1 MFVLNKNI
9 TTDNYQHDNVPIKV
23 STTTGESIRAL
34 VSRLLAKRGLRLT
47 SFDVFSSKVI
57 MFIIMV
63 MVMLMLLLVVMVM
76 DGFRN
81 NVQDE
86 GKPLDL
92 SEDCALLHCTEV
104 SWGKM
109 DYHV

>member
-1 MFVLNKNI
+1 M
-9 TTDNYQHDNVPIKV
+9 KV

-57 MFIIMV
+57 MVMVIIMLMLMLMLLVVVMV
-63 MVMLMLLLVVMVM
+63 MVMVMVM
-76 DGFRN
+76 DGFQN

-104 SWGKM
+104 SRAKM

>member
-1 MFVLNKNI
+1 M
-9 TTDNYQHDNVPIKV
+9 

-57 MFIIMV
+57 MVMVIIMLMLMLMLLVMV
-63 MVMLMLLLVVMVM
+63 MVMAM
-76 DGFRN
+76 DGFQN

-104 SWGKM
+104 SRAKM

>member
-1 MFVLNKNI
+1 MFVLNKKL
-9 TTDNYQHDNVPIKV
+9 DGYQNDNVSPIKV

-57 MFIIMV
+57 MVMVIIMLMLMLMLLVMV
-63 MVMLMLLLVVMVM
+63 MVMAM
-76 DGFRN
+76 DGFQN

-104 SWGKM
+104 S
-109 DYHV
+109 

>member
-1 MFVLNKNI
+1 M
-9 TTDNYQHDNVPIKV
+9 DGYQNDNVSPIKV

-57 MFIIMV
+57 MVIIIIML
-63 MVMLMLLLVVMVM
+63 MLMLMLLVVVTMVMVM
-76 DGFRN
+76 DGFQN

>member
-1 MFVLNKNI
+1 M
-9 TTDNYQHDNVPIKV
+9 KV

-57 MFIIMV
+57 MVMV
-63 MVMLMLLLVVMVM
+63 MVMIMLMLMLLVMVMVM
-76 DGFRN
+76 DGFQN

-104 SWGKM
+104 SRGKM
-109 DYHV
+109 DYDV

>member
-1 MFVLNKNI
+1 M
-9 TTDNYQHDNVPIKV
+9 KV

-57 MFIIMV
+57 VVMVMIMLMLMLMLLVVVMV
-63 MVMLMLLLVVMVM
+63 MVMVMVM
-76 DGFRN
+76 DGFQN

-104 SWGKM
+104 S
-109 DYHV
+109 

>member
-1 MFVLNKNI
+1 M
-9 TTDNYQHDNVPIKV
+9 

-57 MFIIMV
+57 MVMIMV
-63 MVMLMLLLVVMVM
+63 MVMLVLMFLVLEM

-109 DYHV
+109 DYDV

>member
-1 MFVLNKNI
+1 M
-9 TTDNYQHDNVPIKV
+9 

-57 MFIIMV
+57 MVMVIIMLMLMLMLLVMV
-63 MVMLMLLLVVMVM
+63 MVMAM
-76 DGFRN
+76 DGFQN

-104 SWGKM
+104 S
-109 DYHV
+109 

>member
-1 MFVLNKNI
+1 M
-9 TTDNYQHDNVPIKV
+9 KV

-57 MFIIMV
+57 MVIIMV
-63 MVMLMLLLVVMVM
+63 MVMFMLMLMSMVMVMVM
-76 DGFRN
+76 DGFQD

-104 SWGKM
+104 RWGKM
-109 DYHV
+109 DYDV

>member
-1 MFVLNKNI
+1 M
-9 TTDNYQHDNVPIKV
+9 KV

-57 MFIIMV
+57 MVMIMA
-63 MVMLMLLLVVMVM
+63 MLMSLLMAVVMVM

-104 SWGKM
+104 RWGKM
-109 DYHV
+109 DYDV

>member
-1 MFVLNKNI
+1 M
-9 TTDNYQHDNVPIKV
+9 

-57 MFIIMV
+57 MVII
-63 MVMLMLLLVVMVM
+63 MLMLLVVVMVMVMVM
-76 DGFRN
+76 DGFQN

-104 SWGKM
+104 SWQKM
-109 DYHV
+109 DYDV

>member
-1 MFVLNKNI
+1 M
-9 TTDNYQHDNVPIKV
+9 KV

-57 MFIIMV
+57 MVIIMV
-63 MVMLMLLLVVMVM
+63 MVMVMIMLMLMLLVLVMVMVM
-76 DGFRN
+76 DGFQD

-104 SWGKM
+104 SWAKM
-109 DYHV
+109 DYDV

>member
-1 MFVLNKNI
+1 M
-9 TTDNYQHDNVPIKV
+9 

-57 MFIIMV
+57 MVIIMV
-63 MVMLMLLLVVMVM
+63 MVIIMLMLMLMLMVVVMVM
-76 DGFRN
+76 VIVMDGFQN

-104 SWGKM
+104 S
-109 DYHV
+109 

>member
-1 MFVLNKNI
+1 
-9 TTDNYQHDNVPIKV
+9 
-23 STTTGESIRAL
+23 
-34 VSRLLAKRGLRLT
+34 
-47 SFDVFSSKVI
+47 
-57 MFIIMV
+57 
-63 MVMLMLLLVVMVM
+63 MLMLLVLVMVMVM
-76 DGFRN
+76 DGFQH

-109 DYHV
+109 DFDV

>member
-1 MFVLNKNI
+1 MKW
-9 TTDNYQHDNVPIKV
+9 DGYQNDNVSPIKV

-57 MFIIMV
+57 MVII
-63 MVMLMLLLVVMVM
+63 MVMLMLMLLVMVM
-76 DGFRN
+76 DGFQN
-81 NVQDE
+81 NAQDE

>member
-1 MFVLNKNI
+1 MFVLNKKL
-9 TTDNYQHDNVPIKV
+9 DDYQYDNVPPKKV

-57 MFIIMV
+57 MVIVLVIIMLI
-63 MVMLMLLLVVMVM
+63 LMVMVM
-76 DGFRN
+76 DGFQN

-104 SWGKM
+104 S
-109 DYHV
+109 

>member
-1 MFVLNKNI
+1 M
-9 TTDNYQHDNVPIKV
+9 

-57 MFIIMV
+57 MVMV
-63 MVMLMLLLVVMVM
+63 MVMIMLMLMLLVLVMVMVM
-76 DGFRN
+76 DGFQD

-104 SWGKM
+104 SWAKM
-109 DYHV
+109 DYDV

>member
-1 MFVLNKNI
+1 M
-9 TTDNYQHDNVPIKV
+9 

-57 MFIIMV
+57 MVIIIIML
-63 MVMLMLLLVVMVM
+63 MLMLMLLVVVTMVMVM
-76 DGFRN
+76 DGFQN

-104 SWGKM
+104 S
-109 DYHV
+109 

>member
-1 MFVLNKNI
+1 MFVLNKKL
-9 TTDNYQHDNVPIKV
+9 DGYQNDNVSPIKV

-57 MFIIMV
+57 MVMVIIMLMLMLMLLVMV
-63 MVMLMLLLVVMVM
+63 MVMVMVM
-76 DGFRN
+76 DGFQN

-104 SWGKM
+104 S
-109 DYHV
+109 

>member
-1 MFVLNKNI
+1 M
-9 TTDNYQHDNVPIKV
+9 DDYQYDNVPPIKV

-57 MFIIMV
+57 MVIIMV
-63 MVMLMLLLVVMVM
+63 IIMLMLILLVLVMVMVM
-76 DGFRN
+76 DGLQN

-104 SWGKM
+104 RWGKM
-109 DYHV
+109 EYDV

>member
-1 MFVLNKNI
+1 M
-9 TTDNYQHDNVPIKV
+9 KV

-57 MFIIMV
+57 MVIIMV
-63 MVMLMLLLVVMVM
+63 MVMVMIMLMLLVLVMVMVM
-76 DGFRN
+76 DGFQD

-109 DYHV
+109 DYDV

>member
-1 MFVLNKNI
+1 MKKRRKRRPPAAALLPGLSSLILLPLWYGTKLINC
-9 TTDNYQHDNVPIKV
+9 PIPVFFQV

-47 SFDVFSSKVI
+47 SFDVFSSKE
-57 MFIIMV
+57 
-63 MVMLMLLLVVMVM
+63 
-76 DGFRN
+76 
-81 NVQDE
+81 E

-104 SWGKM
+104 SAPTPTP
-109 DYHV
+109 HQ

>member
-1 MFVLNKNI
+1 MVMVIIMLMLMLML
-9 TTDNYQHDNVPIKV
+9 
-23 STTTGESIRAL
+23 L
-34 VSRLLAKRGLRLT
+34 V
-47 SFDVFSSKVI
+47 
-57 MFIIMV
+57 MV
-63 MVMLMLLLVVMVM
+63 MVMAM
-76 DGFRN
+76 DGFQN

-104 SWGKM
+104 SRAKM

>member
-1 MFVLNKNI
+1 M
-9 TTDNYQHDNVPIKV
+9 KV

-57 MFIIMV
+57 MVIIR
-63 MVMLMLLLVVMVM
+63 VMLMLMLMVMVMVM
-76 DGFRN
+76 DGFQN

-104 SWGKM
+104 RWGKM
-109 DYHV
+109 DYDV

>member
-1 MFVLNKNI
+1 M
-9 TTDNYQHDNVPIKV
+9 KV

-57 MFIIMV
+57 MVMV
-63 MVMLMLLLVVMVM
+63 MVMIMLMLMLLVMVMVM
-76 DGFRN
+76 DGFQN

-109 DYHV
+109 DYDV

>member
-1 MFVLNKNI
+1 M
-9 TTDNYQHDNVPIKV
+9 

-57 MFIIMV
+57 MVII
-63 MVMLMLLLVVMVM
+63 MLMLLVVVMVMVMVM
-76 DGFRN
+76 DGFQT

>member
-1 MFVLNKNI
+1 M
-9 TTDNYQHDNVPIKV
+9 KV

-57 MFIIMV
+57 MVIIMV
-63 MVMLMLLLVVMVM
+63 MVMVMIMLMLMLLVMVMVM
-76 DGFRN
+76 DGFQD

-104 SWGKM
+104 SWAKM
-109 DYHV
+109 DYDV